1 VNGKKRKKQKL
12 KFGKFWEILG
22 NFEEK
27 MLSRWGCSPL
37 LFGTQGDIF
46 VF

>member
-1 VNGKKRKKQKL
+1 VNGKKRKKAKAEI
-12 KFGKFWEILG
+12 WEILG
-22 NFEEK
+22 NFGKK